1 LSAMIT
7 ILVVDDD
14 RGVAKSLFLHL
25 NHAGYDVLT
34 AYSYE
39 QACKRIDENPID
51 LVISDLKIG
60 TRNGIEVI
68 SYARREQ
75 KECDVMIITAFGDME
90 TAIEAMKLGARDY
103 LIKPLNIDELLLKV
117 GAIAERKSLSRSV
130 ELLRREVDDPSLGI
144 FLSKSKKMREIDKL
158 VQQVA
163 TTDAPVLLEGESGT
177 GKNVYARYIH
187 SLSTRGGGPFVI
199 VNCAALPENII
210 ESELFGHRKGAFTG
224 AIDNKRGLFEQ
235 AGGGTILLDEIS
247 EMPLNSQPK
256 LLHVLEQGQVRRV
269 GDDRE
274 LPLDCRIIIA
284 TNRNLPQLI
293 ANGGFRQ
300 DLYYRIAVL
309 SITLPP
315 LRERPR
321 DIEPLA
327 MHFLE
332 KHSRL
337 MRREVRAIDKEA
349 IKALQSYSYPG
360 NIRELDN
367 IIQRA
372 IILCEDGVLKP
383 EHLPIH
389 LTQTQP
395 TFRSALPASAS
406 SGAAPLTATPSTL
419 LTIEELEVEHIR
431 NVLRSCNGNVMQA
444 AKVLGIARSSLW
456 RKMKKYD
463 IKA

>member
-1 LSAMIT
+1 MSAPIT

-25 NHAGYDVLT
+25 NHAGYDVLI
-34 AYSYE
+34 AHSYE

-60 TRNGIEVI
+60 TRSGIEVI
-68 SYARREQ
+68 SYSRQEQ
-75 KECDVMIITAFGDME
+75 KDSEVIIITAYGDME

-103 LIKPLNIDELLLKV
+103 LIKPLNIDELLMKV

-130 ELLRREVDDPSLGI
+130 ELLRRQMDDPSAGI
-144 FLSKSKKMREIDKL
+144 FLGEGKRMKEIHKL
-158 VQQVA
+158 MQQVA
-163 TTDAPVLLEGESGT
+163 GTDATVLLEGESGT
-177 GKNVYARYIH
+177 GKSVYGRYIH
-187 SLSTRGGGPFVI
+187 SLSERRDGPFVI
-199 VNCAALPENII
+199 VNTAALPENII

-235 AGGGTILLDEIS
+235 AAGGTILLDEIS
-247 EMPLNSQPK
+247 EMPLSSQPK

-274 LPLDCRIIIA
+274 VPLDCRVLIA
-284 TNRNLPQLI
+284 TNRNLEQQI
-293 ANGGFRQ
+293 ARGEFRQ

-309 SITLPP
+309 SIYLPP
-315 LRERPR
+315 LRERAK

-327 MHFLE
+327 RHFLAN
-332 KHSRL
+332 HGIA
-337 MRREVRAIDKEA
+337 MRRQVEAIDPKA
-349 IKALQSYSYPG
+349 IEILQSYSYPG

-372 IILCEDGVLKP
+372 TILCDGDTLLP

-389 LTQTQP
+389 LTEERPAFTQP
-395 TFRSALPASAS
+395 
-406 SGAAPLTATPSTL
+406 AAQAGDGRLVS
-419 LTIEELEVEHIR
+419 IEDMEVEHIR
-431 NVLRSCNGNVMQA
+431 QVLRRSDGNIQQA
-444 AKVLGIARSSLW
+444 AKTLGIARSSLW
-456 RKMKKYD
+456 RKMKKYG
-463 IKA
+463 IKT